1 MAEIAK
7 IIGERIRAYRTKAGL
22 SQENLAERAGFHNT
36 YIGQLERG
44 EKNATLESVEKV
56 ARALGVSFETL
67 FKHIVDGSTEDV
79 SAKQCYSLMAT
90 LPEKEQ
96 KLFWNLSRKPLT
108 TRTHSVLHKTS
119 DARAVALASLV
130 LQ

>member
-7 IIGERIRAYRTKAGL
+7 TVGERIRAYRTKVGL
-22 SQENLAERAGFHNT
+22 SQEGLAEKAGLHST

-56 ARALGVSFETL
+56 ARALNVSFETL
-67 FKHIVDGSTEDV
+67 FMHIIGGSVKNE
-79 SAKQCYSLMAT
+79 SAEQCYSLIAA

-96 KLFWNLSRKPLT
+96 
-108 TRTHSVLHKTS
+108 
-119 DARAVALASLV
+119 RAVLELIMKTIDYKNM
-130 LQ
+130 